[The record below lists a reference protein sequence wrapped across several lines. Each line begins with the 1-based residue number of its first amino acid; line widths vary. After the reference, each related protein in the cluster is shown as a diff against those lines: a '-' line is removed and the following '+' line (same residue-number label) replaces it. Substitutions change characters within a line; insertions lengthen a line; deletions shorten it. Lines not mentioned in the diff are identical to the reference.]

1 MRAGVELPALGES
14 VVEGTVSRW
23 LVAVGDRVE
32 VDQPLVEV
40 TTDKVDAEIPSPLSG
55 VVVEILALEGDVVP
69 VGGCLAQIDSEA
81 SGAVESAP
89 AAGSVTSAR
98 RRPAAP
104 AIESN
109 FGTESGG
116 SRATPVARRL
126 ADESQVSLDGIE
138 GSGSA
143 GRITK
148 QDVLR
153 HARTLAERRPGEE
166 KAAGPDLPVGPLSSD
181 PTAFSASPS
190 LSPSF
195 SPPPSPSPLS
205 SSPPPFTPP
214 AAQASPVVSG
224 RRRRAP
230 VYTPAE
236 GDRVIPMSPM
246 RRIIAEHMVYSKHT
260 SPHVGTVTE
269 VDMSAVAKL
278 RAEQRAAFEKV
289 NGFGLTYLPFIVHA
303 VVRALKE
310 FPALNASVI
319 EGAIVEKKS
328 INVGLAVE
336 TEKGLVVPVVRN
348 ADRLSLGGLA
358 AEIDDV
364 AERARTKRLS
374 ADDLQGG
381 TFTVSNPGRK
391 GNLYGFAIINQ
402 PQVGIVRMGEMV
414 KRPVVRTVAGEDV
427 IVIRPMMHVALSY
440 DHRAVDG
447 APANGFL
454 YRIRELL
461 EEAEYAL

>member
-1 MRAGVELPALGES
+1 MRTGVELPALGES

-23 LVAVGDRVE
+23 LVAAGDRVE

-40 TTDKVDAEIPSPLSG
+40 TTDKVDAEIPSPVAG
-55 VVVEILALEGDVVP
+55 IVVEILAAEGDVVP
-69 VGGCLAQIDSEA
+69 VGARLAEIDPEA
-81 SGAVESAP
+81 SGAQTGVSPASTSDPLASLDSRAPSAP
-89 AAGSVTSAR
+89 VSGAHGI
-98 RRPAAP
+98 RPESETAP
-104 AIESN
+104 APSAA
-109 FGTESGG
+109 
-116 SRATPVARRL
+116 RATPVARRL
-126 ADESQVSLDGIE
+126 ADESQVSLDGIA

-153 HARTLAERRPGEE
+153 HTQLQTQTQTGP
-166 KAAGPDLPVGPLSSD
+166 KADGGWAASGQSAAPPVGSGPIAPSSGQ
-181 PTAFSASPS
+181 PPKVRPSGSRASR
-190 LSPSF
+190 
-195 SPPPSPSPLS
+195 
-205 SSPPPFTPP
+205 P
-214 AAQASPVVSG
+214 A
-224 RRRRAP
+224 
-230 VYTPAE
+230 YTPVE

-246 RRIIAEHMVYSKHT
+246 RRIIAEHMVYSKHV

-269 VDMSAVAKL
+269 VDMSAVVAL
-278 RAEQRAAFEKV
+278 RAARRVAFEAA
-289 NGFGLTYLPFIVHA
+289 NGFGLTFLPFIVYA

-319 EGAIVEKKS
+319 EGAIVEKKN

-348 ADRLSLGGLA
+348 ADRLSLSGLA
-358 AEIDDV
+358 AAIDEV
-364 AERARTKRLS
+364 AQRARTKKLS

-414 KRPVVRTVAGEDV
+414 KKPVVRTLAGEDA
-427 IVIRPMMHVALSY
+427 IVIRPMMHIALSY

-454 YRIRELL
+454 YRIREGL
-461 EEAEYAL
+461 EQAECDL

>member
-1 MRAGVELPALGES
+1 MKIGVELPALGES

-23 LVAVGDRVE
+23 LVAEGDRVD

-40 TTDKVDAEIPSPLSG
+40 TTDKVDAEIPSPVAG
-55 VVVEILALEGDVVP
+55 VVVEILAAEGDVVP
-69 VGGCLAQIDSEA
+69 VGARLAEIDPEASEA
-81 SGAVESAP
+81 RTETPPAPSSPAAAPSAP
-89 AAGSVTSAR
+89 APEAPGIRPELKISSPSA
-98 RRPAAP
+98 A
-104 AIESN
+104 
-109 FGTESGG
+109 
-116 SRATPVARRL
+116 RATPVARRL

-153 HARTLAERRPGEE
+153 HTRTHPDPKPEE
-166 KAAGPDLPVGPLSSD
+166 GRSAVGQPTASPVGPG
-181 PTAFSASPS
+181 
-190 LSPSF
+190 
-195 SPPPSPSPLS
+195 
-205 SSPPPFTPP
+205 
-214 AAQASPVVSG
+214 PVVPSSG
-224 RRRRAP
+224 QAPTVRPSGGRASRP
-230 VYTPAE
+230 AYTPVE

-269 VDMSAVAKL
+269 VDMSAVVAL
-278 RAEQRAAFEKV
+278 RAARREAFEAA
-289 NGFGLTYLPFIVHA
+289 NGFGLTFLPFIVYA

-348 ADRLSLGGLA
+348 ADRLSLSGLA
-358 AEIDDV
+358 AAIDEV
-364 AERARTKRLS
+364 AQRARTKKLS

-381 TFTVSNPGRK
+381 PSRSRIPAERETSTALRSSTSPK
-391 GNLYGFAIINQ
+391 W
-402 PQVGIVRMGEMV
+402 
-414 KRPVVRTVAGEDV
+414 
-427 IVIRPMMHVALSY
+427 ALSVWG
-440 DHRAVDG
+440 RW
-447 APANGFL
+447 
-454 YRIRELL
+454 
-461 EEAEYAL
+461 

>member
-1 MRAGVELPALGES
+1 MRTGVELPALGES

-23 LVAVGDRVE
+23 LVAAGDRVE

-40 TTDKVDAEIPSPLSG
+40 TTDKVDAEIPSPVAG
-55 VVVEILALEGDVVP
+55 IVVEILAAEGDVVP
-69 VGGCLAQIDSEA
+69 VGARLVEIDPEA
-81 SGAVESAP
+81 SGAQTGVSPASPSAP
-89 AAGSVTSAR
+89 LAPSAPVAGAPGI
-98 RRPAAP
+98 RPESKTAP
-104 AIESN
+104 APAPSAA
-109 FGTESGG
+109 
-116 SRATPVARRL
+116 RATPVARRL
-126 ADESQVSLDGIE
+126 ADESQVSLDGIA

-153 HARTLAERRPGEE
+153 HTQLQTQTQTGP
-166 KAAGPDLPVGPLSSD
+166 KADGGWAASGQSAAPPVGSGPIAPSSGQ
-181 PTAFSASPS
+181 PPKVRPSGSRASR
-190 LSPSF
+190 
-195 SPPPSPSPLS
+195 
-205 SSPPPFTPP
+205 P
-214 AAQASPVVSG
+214 A
-224 RRRRAP
+224 
-230 VYTPAE
+230 YTPVE

-246 RRIIAEHMVYSKHT
+246 RRIIAEHMVYSKHV

-269 VDMSAVAKL
+269 VDMSAVVAL
-278 RAEQRAAFEKV
+278 RAARRVAFEAA
-289 NGFGLTYLPFIVHA
+289 NGFGLTFLPFIVYA

-319 EGAIVEKKS
+319 EGAIVEKKN

-348 ADRLSLGGLA
+348 ADRLSLSGLA
-358 AEIDDV
+358 AAIDEV
-364 AERARTKRLS
+364 AQRARTKKLS

-414 KRPVVRTVAGEDV
+414 KKPVVRTLAGEDA
-427 IVIRPMMHVALSY
+427 IVIRPMMHIALSY

-454 YRIRELL
+454 YRIREGL
-461 EEAEYAL
+461 EQAEYDL

>member
-1 MRAGVELPALGES
+1 MKTSVDLPALGES

-40 TTDKVDAEIPSPLSG
+40 TTDKVDAEIPSPVAG
-55 VVVEILALEGDVVP
+55 VVMEILAAEGDVVP
-69 VGGCLAQIDSEA
+69 VGGALAQIDPRGVAA
-81 SGAVESAP
+81 SADPGEEKAVAQAEEPS
-89 AAGSVTSAR
+89 
-98 RRPAAP
+98 AAP
-104 AIESN
+104 VAAAPSA
-109 FGTESGG
+109 
-116 SRATPVARRL
+116 RATPVARRL
-126 ADESQVSLDGIE
+126 ADESRLSLDEIQ
-138 GSGSA
+138 GSGSD

-148 QDVLR
+148 RDVLR
-153 HARTLAERRPGEE
+153 HSSAAPPGGDEGQGSRE
-166 KAAGPDLPVGPLSSD
+166 APASSSAAP
-181 PTAFSASPS
+181 AAHSAGEVAASA
-190 LSPSF
+190 
-195 SPPPSPSPLS
+195 PPPKAPGRAS
-205 SSPPPFTPP
+205 SRSL
-214 AAQASPVVSG
+214 
-224 RRRRAP
+224 
-230 VYTPAE
+230 YTPVE

-269 VDMSAVAKL
+269 VDMSAVASL
-278 RAEQRAAFEKV
+278 RAAHKADFEKEY
-289 NGFGLTYLPFIVHA
+289 GLGLTYLPFIVHS
-303 VVRALKE
+303 VVGALRE
-310 FPALNASVI
+310 FPQLNASVI
-319 EGAIVEKKS
+319 DGAIVEKKS

-348 ADRLSLGGLA
+348 ADRLSLPGLA
-358 AEIDDV
+358 AEIDDL
-364 AERARTKRLS
+364 AERARSKRLS

-381 TFTVSNPGRK
+381 SFTVSNPGRK

-414 KRPVVRTVAGEDV
+414 KRPVVRTVEGEDA
-427 IVIRPMMHVALSY
+427 IVIRPMMHIALSY

-461 EEAEYAL
+461 EAGDYAL

>member
-1 MRAGVELPALGES
+1 MRTGVELPALGES

-23 LVAVGDRVE
+23 LVAAGDRVE

-40 TTDKVDAEIPSPLSG
+40 TTDKVDAEIPSPVAG
-55 VVVEILALEGDVVP
+55 IVVEILAAEGDVVP
-69 VGGCLAQIDSEA
+69 VGARLAEIDPEA
-81 SGAVESAP
+81 SGAQTGVSPASPSAP
-89 AAGSVTSAR
+89 LAPSAPVAGAPGI
-98 RRPAAP
+98 RPESKTAP
-104 AIESN
+104 APAPSAA
-109 FGTESGG
+109 
-116 SRATPVARRL
+116 RATPVARRL
-126 ADESQVSLDGIE
+126 ADESQVSLDGIT

-153 HARTLAERRPGEE
+153 HTQTQTQTHPGP
-166 KAAGPDLPVGPLSSD
+166 KADEGWAASGQPAAPPVGSGPVAPTSGQSSKSR
-181 PTAFSASPS
+181 PSGSRASR
-190 LSPSF
+190 
-195 SPPPSPSPLS
+195 
-205 SSPPPFTPP
+205 P
-214 AAQASPVVSG
+214 A
-224 RRRRAP
+224 
-230 VYTPAE
+230 YTPVE

-246 RRIIAEHMVYSKHT
+246 RRIIAEHMVYSKHI

-269 VDMSAVAKL
+269 VDMSGVVAL
-278 RAEQRAAFEKV
+278 RAARRVAFEAA
-289 NGFGLTYLPFIVHA
+289 NGFGLTFLPFIVYA

-319 EGAIVEKKS
+319 EGAIVEKKN

-348 ADRLSLGGLA
+348 ADRLSLSGLA
-358 AEIDDV
+358 AAIDEV
-364 AERARTKRLS
+364 AQRARTKKLS

-414 KRPVVRTVAGEDV
+414 KKPVVRTLAGEDA
-427 IVIRPMMHVALSY
+427 IVIRPMMHIALSY

-454 YRIRELL
+454 YRIREGL
-461 EEAEYAL
+461 EQAEYDL

>member
-1 MRAGVELPALGES
+1 MRTGVELPALGES

-23 LVAVGDRVE
+23 LVAAGDRVE

-40 TTDKVDAEIPSPLSG
+40 TTDKVDAEIPSPVAG
-55 VVVEILALEGDVVP
+55 IVVEILAAEGDVVP
-69 VGGCLAQIDSEA
+69 VGARLAEIDPEA
-81 SGAVESAP
+81 SGAQTGVSPASTSDPLASLESRAPSAP
-89 AAGSVTSAR
+89 VSGAHGI
-98 RRPAAP
+98 RPESETAP
-104 AIESN
+104 APSAA
-109 FGTESGG
+109 
-116 SRATPVARRL
+116 RATPVARRL
-126 ADESQVSLDGIE
+126 ADESQVSLDGIA

-153 HARTLAERRPGEE
+153 HTQLQTQTQTGP
-166 KAAGPDLPVGPLSSD
+166 KADGGWAASGQSAAPPVGSGPIAPSSGQ
-181 PTAFSASPS
+181 PPKVRPSGSRASR
-190 LSPSF
+190 
-195 SPPPSPSPLS
+195 
-205 SSPPPFTPP
+205 P
-214 AAQASPVVSG
+214 A
-224 RRRRAP
+224 
-230 VYTPAE
+230 YTPVE

-246 RRIIAEHMVYSKHT
+246 RRIIAEHMVYSKHV

-269 VDMSAVAKL
+269 VDMSAVVAL
-278 RAEQRAAFEKV
+278 RAARRVAFEAA
-289 NGFGLTYLPFIVHA
+289 NGFGLTFLPFIVYA

-319 EGAIVEKKS
+319 EGAIVEKKN

-348 ADRLSLGGLA
+348 ADRLSLSGLA
-358 AEIDDV
+358 AAIDEV
-364 AERARTKRLS
+364 AQRARTKKLS

-414 KRPVVRTVAGEDV
+414 KKPVVRTLAGEDA
-427 IVIRPMMHVALSY
+427 IVIRPMMHIALSY

-454 YRIRELL
+454 YRIREGL
-461 EEAEYAL
+461 EQAECDL

>member
-1 MRAGVELPALGES
+1 MRTGVELPALGES

-23 LVAVGDRVE
+23 LVAAGDRVE

-40 TTDKVDAEIPSPLSG
+40 TTDKVDAEIPSPVAG
-55 VVVEILALEGDVVP
+55 IVVEILAAEGDVVP
-69 VGGCLAQIDSEA
+69 VGARLAEIDPEA
-81 SGAVESAP
+81 SGAQTGVSPASTSDPLASLDSRAPSAP
-89 AAGSVTSAR
+89 VSGAHGI
-98 RRPAAP
+98 RPESETAP
-104 AIESN
+104 APSAA
-109 FGTESGG
+109 
-116 SRATPVARRL
+116 RATPVARRL
-126 ADESQVSLDGIE
+126 ADESQVSLDGIA

-153 HARTLAERRPGEE
+153 HTQLQTQTQTGP
-166 KAAGPDLPVGPLSSD
+166 KADGGWAASGQSAAPPVGSGPIAPSSGQ
-181 PTAFSASPS
+181 
-190 LSPSF
+190 
-195 SPPPSPSPLS
+195 PPKVRPS
-205 SSPPPFTPP
+205 SSRASRP
-214 AAQASPVVSG
+214 A
-224 RRRRAP
+224 
-230 VYTPAE
+230 YTPVE

-246 RRIIAEHMVYSKHT
+246 RRIIAEHMVYSKHV

-269 VDMSAVAKL
+269 VDMSAVVAL
-278 RAEQRAAFEKV
+278 RAARRVAFEAA
-289 NGFGLTYLPFIVHA
+289 NGFGLTFLPFIVYA

-319 EGAIVEKKS
+319 EGAIVEKKN

-348 ADRLSLGGLA
+348 ADRLSLSGLA
-358 AEIDDV
+358 AAIDEV
-364 AERARTKRLS
+364 AQRARTKKLS

-414 KRPVVRTVAGEDV
+414 KKPVVRTLAGEDA
-427 IVIRPMMHVALSY
+427 IVIRPMMHIALSY

-454 YRIRELL
+454 YRIREGL
-461 EEAEYAL
+461 EQAECDL